1 MLSSVPKCVYFPELE
16 NCNPSL
22 VQVKIDKL
30 LELRK
35 LREFSSSSLSIP
47 SSSNSQDK
55 EALSPSDT
63 ARTPDTGLLYETFRI
78 N

>member
-16 NCNPSL
+16 NCKPSL
-22 VQVKIDKL
+22 VHVKIDKL
-30 LELRK
+30 LELRM

-55 EALSPSDT
+55 EALSPSDK
-63 ARTPDTGLLYETFRI
+63 ARTPDTGFLYETYSI
-78 N
+78 D